1 MRCMKPV
8 KGENLTGFA
17 TARGIGGTTI
27 LTPEDSTFPDLFT
40 VFSSQQ
46 QSVITAFPLSAA
58 LPKAL
63 GQLLSQVIQKVF

>member
-27 LTPEDSTFPDLFT
+27 LTPEDSTFPD
-40 VFSSQQ
+40 
-46 QSVITAFPLSAA
+46 
-58 LPKAL
+58 
-63 GQLLSQVIQKVF
+63 